1 MPEVEAMIKH
11 FCDRCGE
18 EIMGAFCEN
27 IHVYQRSPDGI
38 LNDRVIHG
46 EYHISCI
53 SRAIG
58 EMLEK

>member
-1 MPEVEAMIKH
+1 MIKH